1 MTGRSLSITRGC
13 ATHSGSTD
21 MRRTARVRCSA
32 ASCAN
37 YSLWVSDCR
46 SVASSAHVRE
56 RGLTLVELLVA
67 MLIGLFLILGMSSIF
82 LMNRQTYRTSG
93 ALANIEDGSR
103 IAFELMARDIRS
115 AGSTGCDSTS
125 GRLANVLNDQSTD
138 WWANWNNALH
148 GYGGSQADPAV
159 ATGSGIGQR
168 VANTDSIEIIG
179 AGSSLASIAKHN
191 PSAASMQLNESTT
204 ALYPGVIIIVCSPD
218 HAAITQVSNYNS
230 SNVTLVHNT
239 GSSVSPGNCSKGL
252 GYPTDCTTTN
262 GNSYEFTRNSSISS
276 LSATD
281 WYIGNNPVGGRSL
294 YRIALAQIAGGGS
307 GMAAQAQEI
316 VRNVTDMQI
325 TYLQRPNT
333 SFVDASVVT
342 DWGPVVAAHVQLQV
356 ESGPNTSTNGNQPI
370 IRTFE
375 ATTTVRNRTN

>member
-1 MTGRSLSITRGC
+1 
-13 ATHSGSTD
+13 
-21 MRRTARVRCSA
+21 MRRTAGVRCSA
-32 ASCAN
+32 ALCASCG
-37 YSLWVSDCR
+37 SWVSDCR
-46 SVASSAHVRE
+46 SVASSAHFRE

-67 MLIGLFLILGMSSIF
+67 MLIGLFLIVGMGSIF
-82 LMNRQTYRTSG
+82 LMNQQTYRTSS
-93 ALANIEDGSR
+93 ALANVEDGSR

-125 GRLANVLNDQSTD
+125 GRVANVLNDQSID
-138 WWANWNNALH
+138 WWANWNNALR

-159 ATGSGIGQR
+159 ATGSGVGQR
-168 VANTDSIEIIG
+168 VANTDSIEIVG
-179 AGSSLASIAKHN
+179 AGNSLASIAKHDPN
-191 PSAASMQLNESTT
+191 AASMQLNAVTP
-204 ALYPGVIIIVCSPD
+204 ALYPGAIIVICSPD
-218 HAAITQVSNYNS
+218 HAAITQVSSYNS

-239 GSSVSPGNCSKGL
+239 GNTFSPGNCSKGL

-262 GNSYEFTRNSSISS
+262 GNSYAFTPNSSISM

-294 YRIALAQIAGGGS
+294 YRIALAQITSGGT

-333 SFVDASVVT
+333 SFIDASAVT
-342 DWGPVVAAHVQLQV
+342 DWGPVIAAHVQLQV